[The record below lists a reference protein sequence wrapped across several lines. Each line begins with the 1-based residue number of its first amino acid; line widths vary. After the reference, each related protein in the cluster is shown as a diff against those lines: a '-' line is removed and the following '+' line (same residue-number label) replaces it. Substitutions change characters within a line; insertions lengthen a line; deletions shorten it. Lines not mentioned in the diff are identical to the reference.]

1 MTDEQFEKY
10 QTLKNEI
17 EPIKEFLEWCGKR
30 YRCYGVHPYPMRLIK
45 KKFSIGAI
53 GNSLLDSTI
62 VKLPIEL
69 QDRIIDV
76 IEEYFDE
83 KQKELEKI

>member
-1 MTDEQFEKY
+1 MTNEQFEKY
-10 QTLKNEI
+10 QSLKKEI
-17 EPIKEFLEWCGKR
+17 EPIKDFLEWCGKR
-30 YRCYGVHPYPMRLIK
+30 YRCYGIGRYPMRLIK
-45 KKFSIGAI
+45 KKFCIGRK
-53 GNSLLDSTI
+53 GSLIMDNTRVEI
-62 VKLPIEL
+62 PIEL